1 MYDPASDIVYLKKLC
16 TELQRELA
24 YSQPDR
30 GDVEKLARDVEYLAG
45 RIIEW
50 AKE

>member
-1 MYDPASDIVYLKKLC
+1 MYDPASDLVILKKLC

-24 YSQPDR
+24 YSKPDR
-30 GDVEKLARDVEYLAG
+30 NAVADLARDVDFLAW
-45 RIIEW
+45 RMLEW

>member
-1 MYDPASDIVYLKKLC
+1 MYDPTSDLVTLKKLC

-30 GDVEKLARDVEYLAG
+30 KTVEYLAHDAAYLAY
-45 RIIEW
+45 RMIEW
-50 AKE
+50 AKQ

>member
-1 MYDPASDIVYLKKLC
+1 MNDPVSDLVMLKKIC
-16 TELQRELA
+16 VELQREIA

-30 GDVEKLARDVEYLAG
+30 GAVERLARDVEHLAQ
-45 RIIEW
+45 RMIEW

>member
-1 MYDPASDIVYLKKLC
+1 MYDPASDLVTLKKLC

-45 RIIEW
+45 RMIEW

>member
-1 MYDPASDIVYLKKLC
+1 MYDPASDLIALKKLC
-16 TELQRELA
+16 NELQRELA

>member
-1 MYDPASDIVYLKKLC
+1 MNDPASDLIALKKIC
-16 TELQRELA
+16 NELQREIA

-30 GDVEKLARDVEYLAG
+30 DSVERLARDVEHLAH
-45 RIIEW
+45 RMIEW